1 MRALPYNPVL
11 RAFTETIMKRCW
23 ANLLFLALVAVLGV
37 GAMLAGCGQK
47 GPLYLPDEGAQQ
59 PNERT
64 GRD

>member
-1 MRALPYNPVL
+1 
-11 RAFTETIMKRCW
+11 MKRCW

-59 PNERT
+59 PNERA